1 MKSTKMFAV
10 LVAGLLLVV
19 AKAGAEEKA
28 NAEETMALTPV
39 RVTVVFTEYEGEKK
53 ISSLPYVLS
62 LNSSPEGHPSATSLR
77 MGLRVPFLTKGSV
90 GGQQEVQY
98 QDVGT
103 NIDCAVEKK
112 GDGRFTV
119 HLKVERLSVYS
130 PGPEKAP
137 LEWKPG
143 QQPLA
148 DKPIFSNFSTE
159 ERLLIRDNHTVQA
172 MLGTDPVSGR
182 VWKTDVTLNVV
193 KDN

>member
-1 MKSTKMFAV
+1 MRAQVRHKRAPCHASSTTRPSSKESKMKSTKMFAV

-39 RVTVVFTEYEGEKK
+39 RVTVVFTEYVGEKK

-98 QDVGT
+98 Q
-103 NIDCAVEKK
+103 
-112 GDGRFTV
+112 R
-119 HLKVERLSVYS
+119 S
-130 PGPEKAP
+130 
-137 LEWKPG
+137 
-143 QQPLA
+143 
-148 DKPIFSNFSTE
+148 E
-159 ERLLIRDNHTVQA
+159 ER
-172 MLGTDPVSGR
+172 R
-182 VWKTDVTLNVV
+182 VGKECRSR
-193 KDN
+193 